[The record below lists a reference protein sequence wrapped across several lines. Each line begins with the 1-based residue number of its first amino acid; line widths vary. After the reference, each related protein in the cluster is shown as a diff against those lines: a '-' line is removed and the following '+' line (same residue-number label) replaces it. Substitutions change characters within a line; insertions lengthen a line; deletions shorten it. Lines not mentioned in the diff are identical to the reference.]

1 MKPHHPLHPLC
12 SIFPQMSD
20 EEFDALR
27 DDIEQHGQRDAI
39 VLWDGQILDGR
50 HRMQACLALGI
61 EPKFRTVEMT
71 WEEAKAYVLSV
82 NLTRRHLDA
91 TQRAIVANR
100 MATLEQGQQAVR
112 VGSLPN
118 AQICAFGNSP
128 TSIATTQADA
138 AQMLNVSPRQ
148 VQVARKVEEI
158 TAPEL
163 FSKCESGEISLH
175 KAGKFAAVVP
185 DKAEQAEIVK
195 AGRVDEVLK
204 KALPPEEPAPLPKT
218 NTLHAPATQQ
228 RIDRGPEPAPPQ
240 IVEPVVGMTTL
251 AAVIAQHTIAEILE
265 ELVAGYEG
273 EQAKRVAK
281 QLRQFAD
288 KLDPLEETK
297 APTLAQMRSIIDE
310 RAKLPPADDR
320 HLKSIVAT
328 AASEWAA
335 HKISMPK
342 AKRYQSRTSWEAC
355 LSRMATLSL
364 DRGADVVC
372 DMIQRAIAS
381 GYQGWEF
388 ETSAPRGGRQPMRS
402 TNIRTGRNFDAEM
415 GPPINLADVE
425 EF

>member
-20 EEFDALR
+20 EEFEALR

-61 EPKFRTVEMT
+61 EPKFRTVEMS
-71 WEEAKAYVLSV
+71 WEEAKSYVLSV
-82 NLTRRHLDA
+82 NLTRRHLD
-91 TQRAIVANR
+91 TGQRAIIASR
-100 MATLEQGQQAVR
+100 MATLEQGRPAADEKAQIQAFSITQREAAESLNVGRATLQQAKKLER
-112 VGSLPN
+112 VS
-118 AQICAFGNSP
+118 SP
-128 TSIATTQADA
+128 E
-138 AQMLNVSPRQ
+138 V
-148 VQVARKVEEI
+148 VEQVANGKM
-158 TAPEL
+158 
-163 FSKCESGEISLH
+163 SLH
-175 KAGKFAAVVP
+175 KASKLAAVVP

-204 KALPPEEPAPLPKT
+204 KALPPEEPPPLPKT
-218 NTLHAPATQQ
+218 NTLHSPATQQ
-228 RIDRGPEPAPPQ
+228 RIDRGPDPAPP
-240 IVEPVVGMTTL
+240 V
-251 AAVIAQHTIAEILE
+251 AVS
-265 ELVAGYEG
+265 
-273 EQAKRVAK
+273 
-281 QLRQFAD
+281 D
-288 KLDPLEETK
+288 DPLGDMIDATPFPTLISKMREKLAGCEDSHRVRIANMLQEFVNELNPPAETK
-297 APTLAQMRSIIDE
+297 APTLPQMRAIIDE
-310 RAKLPPADDR
+310 RGKLPPADDR
-320 HLKSIVAT
+320 HLKPPVAA

-388 ETSAPRGGRQPMRS
+388 ETTAPRNGRQPMRS

-415 GPPINLADVE
+415 GPPIHLSDVE

>member
-1 MKPHHPLHPLC
+1 MSELILTDLA
-12 SIFPQMSD
+12 IETLTQMAT
-20 EEFDALR
+20 EKAQLV
-27 DDIEQHGQRDAI
+27 EQHGRKTVKAAIDSGRCLIEIKSRLGHGQWLPWLEQNWRYSQVHAHRFMTLAANYTSGFNLDDADS
-39 VLWDGQILDGR
+39 VNDGL
-50 HRMQACLALGI
+50 RMIA
-61 EPKFRTVEMT
+61 
-71 WEEAKAYVLSV
+71 EAKEAAGTKR
-82 NLTRRHLDA
+82 TRKP
-91 TQRAIVANR
+91 
-100 MATLEQGQQAVR
+100 AV
-112 VGSLPN
+112 P
-118 AQICAFGNSP
+118 
-128 TSIATTQADA
+128 
-138 AQMLNVSPRQ
+138 
-148 VQVARKVEEI
+148 
-158 TAPEL
+158 APEVEVIDNRPTP
-163 FSKCESGEISLH
+163 KPVED
-175 KAGKFAAVVP
+175 VP
-185 DKAEQAEIVK
+185 TATKSFFDS
-195 AGRVDEVLK
+195 DDMS
-204 KALPPEEPAPLPKT
+204 PEEPPVLPKT
-218 NTLHAPATQQ
+218 NTLHTPATQQ

-251 AAVIAQHTIAEILE
+251 ATIIAQHTIAEILE
-265 ELVAGYEG
+265 ELVSGYEG
-273 EQAKRVAK
+273 DQAKRVAK

-320 HLKSIVAT
+320 HLKPPVAA

-388 ETSAPRGGRQPMRS
+388 EASAPRGGRPASRN

>member
-1 MKPHHPLHPLC
+1 
-12 SIFPQMSD
+12 
-20 EEFDALR
+20 
-27 DDIEQHGQRDAI
+27 
-39 VLWDGQILDGR
+39 
-50 HRMQACLALGI
+50 MQACLALGI

-91 TQRAIVANR
+91 SQRAIIANR
-100 MATLEQGQQAVR
+100 MATLEQGQQAAR

-204 KALPPEEPAPLPKT
+204 KALPPEEPPPLPKT
-218 NTLHAPATQQ
+218 NTLHTPATQQ
-228 RIDRGPEPAPPQ
+228 RIDRGPDPAPP
-240 IVEPVVGMTTL
+240 V
-251 AAVIAQHTIAEILE
+251 AVS
-265 ELVAGYEG
+265 
-273 EQAKRVAK
+273 
-281 QLRQFAD
+281 D
-288 KLDPLEETK
+288 DPLGDMIDATPFPTLISKMREKLAGCEDSHRVRIANMLQEFVNELNPPAETK
-297 APTLAQMRSIIDE
+297 APTLPQMRAIIDE

-320 HLKSIVAT
+320 HLKPPVAA
-328 AASEWAA
+328 AASEWAS

>member
-1 MKPHHPLHPLC
+1 MTKPHHPLHPLC

-61 EPKFRTVEMT
+61 EPKFRTVEMS

-82 NLTRRHLDA
+82 NLTRRHLD
-91 TQRAIVANR
+91 TSQRAIIASR
-100 MATLEQGQQAVR
+100 MATLEQGRPAADEKAQIQAFSITQREAAESLNVGRATLQQAKKLER
-112 VGSLPN
+112 VS
-118 AQICAFGNSP
+118 SP
-128 TSIATTQADA
+128 E
-138 AQMLNVSPRQ
+138 V
-148 VQVARKVEEI
+148 VEQVANGKM
-158 TAPEL
+158 
-163 FSKCESGEISLH
+163 SLH
-175 KAGKFAAVVP
+175 KASKLAAAVP

-204 KALPPEEPAPLPKT
+204 KALPPEEPPPLPKT
-218 NTLHAPATQQ
+218 NTLHSPTTQQ
-228 RIDRGPEPAPPQ
+228 RIDRGPEPAPP
-240 IVEPVVGMTTL
+240 T
-251 AAVIAQHTIAEILE
+251 VIECGAGLTPLQQVHAQHTFDESLQD
-265 ELVAGYEG
+265 LTSGYEG
-273 EQAKRVAK
+273 EQARRIARKLRV
-281 QLRQFAD
+281 RAD
-288 KLDPLEETK
+288 ELDPPEETK
-297 APTLAQMRSIIDE
+297 APTLPQMRSIIAD

-320 HLKSIVAT
+320 HLKPTVAT

-335 HKISMPK
+335 HKMSMPK

-355 LSRMATLSL
+355 LTRMATLSL

-372 DMIQRAIAS
+372 DMIQRAIS
-381 GYQGWEF
+381 SNYQGWEF
-388 ETSAPRGGRQPMRS
+388 EPSAPRNGRQPMRS

-415 GPPINLADVE
+415 GPPIHLSDVE

>member
-1 MKPHHPLHPLC
+1 MRPHHPLHPLC

-91 TQRAIVANR
+91 SQRAMIASR
-100 MATLEQGQQAVR
+100 LATLEKGRPVASENGSIDTFSVTQQQA
-112 VGSLPN
+112 
-118 AQICAFGNSP
+118 
-128 TSIATTQADA
+128 ADS
-138 AQMLNVSPRQ
+138 LNVGVAQ
-148 VQVARKVEEI
+148 VKRARKVREMA
-158 TAPEL
+158 APEVVA
-163 FSKCESGEISLH
+163 EVERGEMTLH
-175 KAGKFAAVVP
+175 KASKLAAAVP

-204 KALPPEEPAPLPKT
+204 KTLPPEEPPPLPRT
-218 NTLHAPATQQ
+218 NTLHTPATQQ
-228 RIDRGPEPAPPQ
+228 RMDRGPNPAPP
-240 IVEPVVGMTTL
+240 T
-251 AAVIAQHTIAEILE
+251 VIECGAGLTPLQQVHAQHTFDESLE
-265 ELVAGYEG
+265 DLTSGYEG
-273 EQAKRVAK
+273 EQAKRIARK
-281 QLRQFAD
+281 LRARAD
-288 KLDPLEETK
+288 ELDPPEETK
-297 APTLAQMRSIIDE
+297 APTLPQMRSIIE
-310 RAKLPPADDR
+310 QRAKLPPADDR
-320 HLKSIVAT
+320 HLKPAVAT

-388 ETSAPRGGRQPMRS
+388 ETTAPRNGRQPMRS

>member
-91 TQRAIVANR
+91 SQRAMIASR
-100 MATLEQGQQAVR
+100 MATLEKGRPAQIE
-112 VGSLPN
+112 N
-118 AQICAFGNSP
+118 AQICAF
-128 TSIATTQADA
+128 TMTQAEA
-138 AQMLNVSPRQ
+138 AEKLNVSQRL
-148 VQVARKVEEI
+148 VQIARKVEE
-158 TAPEL
+158 TAAPETVAQVVR
-163 FSKCESGEISLH
+163 GDMSLH
-175 KAGKFAAVVP
+175 EADRLARAVP
-185 DKAEQAEIVK
+185 DKVEQAEIVK
-195 AGRVDEVLK
+195 AGRVKEVLK
-204 KALPPEEPAPLPKT
+204 KALPPEEPPRLPKT
-218 NTLHAPATQQ
+218 NTLHSPATQQ
-228 RIDRGPEPAPPQ
+228 RIDRGPDPAPP
-240 IVEPVVGMTTL
+240 T
-251 AAVIAQHTIAEILE
+251 VIECGAGLTPLQHVLAQHTRREILV
-265 ELVAGYEG
+265 ELASGYEG
-273 EQAKRVAK
+273 EQKKRIARE
-281 QLRQFAD
+281 LRVFAD
-288 KLDPLEETK
+288 ELDPPEETK
-297 APTLAQMRSIIDE
+297 APTLPQMRFIIDQ

-320 HLKSIVAT
+320 HLKPPVAA

-335 HKISMPK
+335 HKTSMPK

-388 ETSAPRGGRQPMRS
+388 ETTAPRNGRQPMRS

>member
-1 MKPHHPLHPLC
+1 MRPHHPLHPLC

-91 TQRAIVANR
+91 SQRAIVASR
-100 MATLEQGQQAVR
+100 MATLKKGRPSTEDNASIDALSVTQQEA
-112 VGSLPN
+112 
-118 AQICAFGNSP
+118 
-128 TSIATTQADA
+128 ADA
-138 AQMLNVSPRQ
+138 LNVGRAQ
-148 VQVARKVEEI
+148 VQRAKKVEQI
-158 TAPEL
+158 AAPEL
-163 FSKCESGEISLH
+163 FAEVERGKMSLH
-175 KAGKFAAVVP
+175 EAGKFATVVP

-195 AGRVDEVLK
+195 AGRVKEVLK
-204 KALPPEEPAPLPKT
+204 KALPPEEPPALPKT
-218 NTLHAPATQQ
+218 NTLHTPATQQ
-228 RIDRGPEPAPPQ
+228 RIDRGPDQAPP
-240 IVEPVVGMTTL
+240 T
-251 AAVIAQHTIAEILE
+251 VIECGAGLTPLQQVHAQHTFDESLE
-265 ELVAGYEG
+265 DLTSGYEG
-273 EQAKRVAK
+273 EQAKRIARK
-281 QLRQFAD
+281 LRARAD
-288 KLDPLEETK
+288 QLDPPEETK
-297 APTLAQMRSIIDE
+297 APTLPQMRSIIDQ

-320 HLKSIVAT
+320 HLKPAVAT

-335 HKISMPK
+335 HKTSMPK

-388 ETSAPRGGRQPMRS
+388 EASTPRGGRPAPRN

>member
-1 MKPHHPLHPLC
+1 MKAHHPLHPLC

-91 TQRAIVANR
+91 SQRAIIASR
-100 MATLEQGQQAVR
+100 LATLQKGVR
-112 VGSLPN
+112 SDR
-118 AQICAFGNSP
+118 QICPS
-128 TSIATTQADA
+128 SVTQQEAADS
-138 AQMLNVSPRQ
+138 LNVGVTQ
-148 VQVARKVEEI
+148 VKKARKVQD
-158 TAPEL
+158 TAAAEVV
-163 FSKCESGEISLH
+163 SEVERGKMSLH
-175 KAGKFAAVVP
+175 KAGKLAAAVP
-185 DKAEQAEIVK
+185 DKGEQAKIVK

-204 KALPPEEPAPLPKT
+204 KALPPEEPPALPRT
-218 NTLHAPATQQ
+218 NTKHTPATAQQ
-228 RIDRGPEPAPPQ
+228 IDRGPEPSPAVQVIQCP
-240 IVEPVVGMTTL
+240 VGMTPLQT
-251 AAVIAQHTIAEILE
+251 VIAQHTSHEVLT
-265 ELVAGYEG
+265 ELASGYEG
-273 EQAKRVAK
+273 EQRKRLARE
-281 QLRQFAD
+281 LRQFAEQ
-288 KLDPLEETK
+288 LDPLEETK
-297 APTLAQMRSIIDE
+297 APTLPQMRAIIDE

-320 HLKSIVAT
+320 HLRPPVAT

-355 LSRMATLSL
+355 LSRMATLTF

-372 DMIQRAIAS
+372 EMIQRAIAS

-388 ETSAPRGGRQPMRS
+388 DLNNGRNNGRPASR
-402 TNIRTGRNFDAEM
+402 TAVRTGRNFEAEM
-415 GPPINLADVE
+415 GPAIDISTLEN
-425 EF
+425 F